1 MDIWTREITYKKVRG
16 INVDFSTR
24 KIILQNGRGKKVDF
38 LTMVI
43 TSKKVCGNDMGFLT
57 SEITLKKVRGNDV
70 SFLTQEITSK
80 KWKWRINSS
89 KFGLRCIEV
98 ISTSNRCG
106 LHLVCLL
113 SSHILFHL
121 FCLYFLRM
129 HHNYFFR
136 RGFEGLRAQFQ
147 EAATRCCFVKKVFCV
162 TSWCWHFNRFP
173 SFRQNDQNARAVVF
187 RQRFIIPFKK
197 QVNFQ
202 ANT

>member
-1 MDIWTREITYKKVRG
+1 MWKRHGFFDQWNYAEKSTWRRREFFDPRNYIEKVE
-16 INVDFSTR
+16 
-24 KIILQNGRGKKVDF
+24 
-38 LTMVI
+38 M
-43 TSKKVCGNDMGFLT
+43 
-57 SEITLKKVRGNDV
+57 
-70 SFLTQEITSK
+70 
-80 KWKWRINSS
+80 